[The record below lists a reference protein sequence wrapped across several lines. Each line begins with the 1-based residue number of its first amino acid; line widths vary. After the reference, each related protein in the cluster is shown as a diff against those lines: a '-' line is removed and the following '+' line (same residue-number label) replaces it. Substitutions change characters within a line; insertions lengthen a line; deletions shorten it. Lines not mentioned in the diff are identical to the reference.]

1 MAPQLSRLWTA
12 KKLCDS
18 DRMSELARQ
27 RIRMAMVIV
36 AVLGILWILWLARSA
51 LIPFILGAVLA
62 YIIAPLVDI
71 IVLFYPLNRLSLS
84 TARGIAIFIVYVVAG
99 SLLALLI
106 FLAGPPLID
115 EMNDFIDTIPDR
127 FEEVEEWYEREF
139 SEDVRDRIEDIAGDA
154 SAGAGDYLT
163 DLARGTA
170 SFLIGTIAVI
180 LGFILVPFWLF
191 YLLKDQD
198 KNANSFYGL
207 FPQEYRQDA
216 RNCVAL
222 TNRVAGAYVRA
233 RLVEGVFIGVTTT
246 IGLYFIGIEA
256 YVPLGIIAGVT
267 ELIPFVGPVLGAI
280 PAVLVAIT
288 TEDWQTVLI
297 VIAFFVILQQ
307 FESAVLVPNI
317 EGRAVNT
324 HPALIIFIV
333 IVAGQVWGFLG
344 LLLAVPVSAI
354 IRDLFTY
361 VYRRLDG
368 LPADLVYKQV
378 SEGLPRDDEGDG
390 PVSPRELRMQ
400 MKEETEIATP
410 PSADGEEVS
419 GDEPVGQADR

>member
-1 MAPQLSRLWTA
+1 
-12 KKLCDS
+12 
-18 DRMSELARQ
+18 MSEITRT

-84 TARGIAIFIVYVVAG
+84 TARGIAIFLVYTVAG
-99 SLLALLI
+99 ALLALLI
-106 FLAGPPLID
+106 VLAGPPLVD
-115 EMNDFIDTIPDR
+115 EMNDFIDSLPDR
-127 FEEVEEWYEREF
+127 FEEVEDWYEREF
-139 SEDVRDRIEDIAGDA
+139 SEDTRDRIEDIAGDA

-170 SFLIGTIAVI
+170 SFLIGTISVI

-191 YLLKDQD
+191 YLLKDQE
-198 KNANSFYGL
+198 KNANSFYGIV
-207 FPQEYRQDA
+207 PQEYRQDA
-216 RNCVAL
+216 RNCVAI

-233 RLVEGVFIGVTTT
+233 RLVEGVFIGVATT
-246 IGLYFIGIEA
+246 IGLYFIGLDA
-256 YVPLGIIAGVT
+256 YIALGIIAGVT
-267 ELIPFVGPVLGAI
+267 ELIPFAGPVLGAI
-280 PAVLVAIT
+280 PALLVAIT

-297 VIAFFVILQQ
+297 VLAFFVALQQ

-324 HPALIIFIV
+324 HPALVIFVV
-333 IVAGQVWGFLG
+333 IVAGQIWGFLG
-344 LLLAVPVSAI
+344 ILLAVPVSAI

-368 LPADLVYKQV
+368 LPAELVFRQV
-378 SEGLPRDDEGDG
+378 TEGLPREDIGDG
-390 PVSPRELRMQ
+390 PIAPRDLRQ
-400 MKEETEIATP
+400 MEERAPGEPAI
-410 PSADGEEVS
+410 SADGAEGEATVS
-419 GDEPVGQADR
+419 GEEAARQQDG